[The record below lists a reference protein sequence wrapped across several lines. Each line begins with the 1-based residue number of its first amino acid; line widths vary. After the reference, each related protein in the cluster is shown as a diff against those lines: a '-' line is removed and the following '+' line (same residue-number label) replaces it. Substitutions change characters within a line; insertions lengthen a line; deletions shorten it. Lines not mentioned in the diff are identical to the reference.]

1 MSLMTAVVGGNN
13 SNTTSFNKSNNNNKI
28 NDIINEDTSSS
39 SSTTKNNTQC
49 SKILKSA
56 NKGSEGSAYY
66 ISDLY
71 QRRNFRALDLS
82 LVNLISLMD
91 QCIFLIF
98 YGVVQKET
106 CRMIKNSK
114 YVLH

>member
-39 SSTTKNNTQC
+39 NSTTKNNTQC

-71 QRRNFRALDLS
+71 QILEVMLWRNR
-82 LVNLISLMD
+82 
-91 QCIFLIF
+91 
-98 YGVVQKET
+98 G
-106 CRMIKNSK
+106 
-114 YVLH
+114 

>member
-28 NDIINEDTSSS
+28 NNIINEDTSSS

-56 NKGSEGSAYY
+56 NKGNEVSAYY
-66 ISDLY
+66 TSDLY
-71 QRRNFRALDLS
+71 QILEVMLWRNR
-82 LVNLISLMD
+82 
-91 QCIFLIF
+91 
-98 YGVVQKET
+98 G
-106 CRMIKNSK
+106 
-114 YVLH
+114 